1 MKTIFQIRSSNK
13 ISWLQVTMWEPE
25 GDIKGI
31 LQISHGMKEH
41 MERYDAFARYLNE
54 KGILVVGNDHIG
66 HGKSVQNL
74 DELGYFPCAN
84 GKNGAETAI
93 TDLHRLT
100 EIMKRRYGK
109 LPYFLLGH
117 SMGSF
122 FVRGYLSQYGQDIN
136 GAILMATGGFP
147 PFILQ
152 LGNFLLKGCKR
163 ILGEK
168 YKSKMLN
175 GALNVYFNQKFQPVK
190 TKVDWI
196 SSDEEQVQKYLDD
209 VRCNFDFTLN
219 GFQVLL
225 DAQLFIQNPE
235 NISCIPKNL
244 PLLFVSGAEDPLGE
258 EGKGVKKIYRTY
270 KAAGMMNMQLKLYP
284 GARHEILQEKDCR
297 KVYADLGRW
306 IGTRIRIL
314 R

>member
-25 GDIKGI
+25 GEIKGI

-54 KGILVVGNDHIG
+54 LGILVVGNDHIG
-66 HGKSVQNL
+66 HGKSVQDL
-74 DELGYFPCAN
+74 DELGYFPSAN

-100 EIMKRRYGK
+100 QIMKRRYGK
-109 LPYFLLGH
+109 VPYFLLGH

-122 FVRGYLSQYGQDIN
+122 FARGYLCLYGQDIT
-136 GAILMATGGFP
+136 GAIIMATGGFP
-147 PFILQ
+147 PIILQ
-152 LGNFLLKGCKR
+152 IANFLLKGGKW

-175 GALNVYFNQKFQPVK
+175 AALNIYFNQKFQPVK
-190 TKVDWI
+190 TKADWI
-196 SSDEEQVQKYLDD
+196 SSDEEQVKKYLED

-225 DAQLFIQNPE
+225 DVQMLIQNPE
-235 NISCIPKNL
+235 NISRIPKNL
-244 PLLFVSGAEDPLGE
+244 PILFVSGAEDPLGE
-258 EGKGVKKIYRTY
+258 EGKGVKKIYRNY
-270 KAAGMMNMQLKLYP
+270 KAAGMKNMQLKLYP
-284 GARHEILQEKDCR
+284 GARHEILQEKER
-297 KVYADLGRW
+297 LKVYADLGRW
-306 IGTRIRIL
+306 IEKNI
-314 R
+314 

>member
-25 GDIKGI
+25 GEIKGI

-54 KGILVVGNDHIG
+54 LGILVVGNDHIG
-66 HGKSVQNL
+66 HGKSVQDL

-100 EIMKRRYGK
+100 QIMKRRYGK
-109 LPYFLLGH
+109 VPYFLLGH

-122 FVRGYLSQYGQDIN
+122 FARGYLCLYGQDIT
-136 GAILMATGGFP
+136 GAIIMATGGFP
-147 PFILQ
+147 PIILQ
-152 LGNFLLKGCKR
+152 IANFLLKGGKW

-175 GALNVYFNQKFQPVK
+175 DALNIYFNQKFQPVK
-190 TKVDWI
+190 TKADWI
-196 SSDEEQVQKYLDD
+196 SSDEEQVKKYLED

-225 DAQLFIQNPE
+225 DVQMLIQNPE
-235 NISCIPKNL
+235 NISRIPKNL
-244 PLLFVSGAEDPLGE
+244 PILFVSGAEDPLGE
-258 EGKGVKKIYRTY
+258 EGKGVKKIYRNY
-270 KAAGMMNMQLKLYP
+270 KAAGMKNMQLKLYP
-284 GARHEILQEKDCR
+284 GARHEILQEKER
-297 KVYADLGRW
+297 LKVYADLGRW
-306 IGTRIRIL
+306 IEKNI
-314 R
+314 